1 MEVEV
6 LKTDGYGVLPEVRV
20 GDQVL
25 GVMDAFSMIPPEH
38 LRNAEPESSY
48 VRVEGYS
55 WEQMFSGNPRPFLV
69 DWMFRRDRDFCLF
82 KN

>member
-25 GVMDAFSMIPPEH
+25 GVMDAFSMIRPEK
-38 LRNAEPESSY
+38 LRSAEPEFSY
-48 VRVEGYS
+48 LG
-55 WEQMFSGNPRPFLV
+55 L
-69 DWMFRRDRDFCLF
+69 
-82 KN
+82 